1 MKIKHSKYKNTGL
14 LFELLVRQ
22 ITADTL
28 NGGESPSLNIL
39 KKSFAKTELGKEYK
53 LYETLFKIKNLTEG
67 KAEVTLST
75 VLEATR
81 KLNRSAL
88 KREKYNLIKEIQH
101 HYSPNEFFKHQVP
114 NYKGYAAFYKLI
126 EIYNSDKLSET
137 DEIINNKIT
146 ILECLTE
153 NSVSE
158 KKVKQDLIEEFSKY
172 DKDLRVLTYKVMLER
187 FNGKYSNLNKDQK
200 EILAEF
206 INSIDNTPRLKE
218 IYNTKI
224 NELKKSLKFHTKK
237 IKEGATQIKLVE
249 VVKLLHEMDKNSKIN
264 NNDLINL
271 LQYYELTEELSRIN
285 NGWNH

>member
-28 NGGESPSLNIL
+28 NGGSSPSLNIL

-53 LYETLFKIKNLTEG
+53 LYETLFKNKNLSEG
-67 KAEVTLST
+67 KAEVTLNT

-88 KREKYNLIKEIQH
+88 RREKYNLINEISK
-101 HYSPNEFFKHQVP
+101 HYNINEFFRHQVP

-137 DEIINNKIT
+137 NEIIDNKIT
-146 ILECLTE
+146 ILEHLTE
-153 NSVSE
+153 KPVSE
-158 KKVKQDLIEEFSKY
+158 KRVKQDLVEEFAKY
-172 DKDLRVLTYKVMLER
+172 DKDLRVLTYKVMLEK
-187 FNGKYSNLNKDQK
+187 FNGKYANLNKGQK
-200 EILAEF
+200 EVLKEF

-218 IYNTKI
+218 IYNIKI
-224 NELKKSLKFHTKK
+224 NEIKKVLNLQARKVKDGATK
-237 IKEGATQIKLVE
+237 IKLLE
-249 VVKLLHEMDKNSKIN
+249 VVKLLKEIDKGSKIN
-264 NNDLINL
+264 NDDLINL
-271 LQYYELTEELSRIN
+271 LQYYELTEELSKVVK
-285 NGWNH
+285 

>member
-22 ITADTL
+22 IIADTL
-28 NGGESPSLNIL
+28 NGGSSPSLNIL

-53 LYETLFKIKNLTEG
+53 LYETLFKNKNISEG
-67 KAEVTLST
+67 KAEITLNT
-75 VLEATR
+75 ILEATR

-88 KREKYNLIKEIQH
+88 RREKYNLINEISK
-101 HYSPNEFFKHQVP
+101 HYNINEFFRHQVP

-137 DEIINNKIT
+137 NEIIDNKIT

-153 NSVSE
+153 KPVSE
-158 KKVKQDLIEEFSKY
+158 KKVKQDLVEEFSKY
-172 DKDLRVLTYKVMLER
+172 DKDLRVLTYKVMLEK
-187 FNGKYSNLNKDQK
+187 FNGKYSNLNKGQK
-200 EILAEF
+200 EVLKEF

-224 NELKKSLKFHTKK
+224 NEIKKVLKLQARKVKDNATK
-237 IKEGATQIKLVE
+237 IKLLE
-249 VVKLLHEMDKNSKIN
+249 VVKLLTEIDKGSKIN
-264 NNDLINL
+264 NDDLINL
-271 LQYYELTEELSRIN
+271 LQYYELTEELSNIN
-285 NGWNH
+285 K

>member
-28 NGGESPSLNIL
+28 NGGSSPSLNIL
-39 KKSFAKTELGKEYK
+39 KKSFAKTELGREYK
-53 LYETLFKIKNLTEG
+53 LYETLFKNKNLSEG
-67 KAEVTLST
+67 KAEVTLNT

-88 KREKYNLIKEIQH
+88 RREKYNLINEINK
-101 HYSPNEFFKHQVP
+101 HYNINEFFRHQVP

-137 DEIINNKIT
+137 NEIIDNKIT
-146 ILECLTE
+146 ILEQLTE
-153 NSVSE
+153 KPVSE
-158 KKVKQDLIEEFSKY
+158 KKVKQDLVEEFAKY
-172 DKDLRVLTYKVMLER
+172 DKDLRVLTYKVMLEK
-187 FNGKYSNLNKDQK
+187 FNGKYANLNKGQK
-200 EILAEF
+200 EVLKEF

-224 NELKKSLKFHTKK
+224 TEVKKVLKLQARKVKDNATK
-237 IKEGATQIKLVE
+237 IKLLE
-249 VVKLLHEMDKNSKIN
+249 VVKLLKEIDKGSKIN
-264 NNDLINL
+264 NDDLINL
-271 LQYYELTEELSRIN
+271 LQYYELTEELSKTN
-285 NGWNH
+285 K

>member
-53 LYETLFKIKNLTEG
+53 LYETLFKTKNLSEG
-67 KAEVTLST
+67 KAEITLNA

-88 KREKYNLIKEIQH
+88 RREKYNLIKEIQQ
-101 HYSPNEFFKHQVP
+101 HYNVNEFFKHQVP

-137 DEIINNKIT
+137 NEIIDNKVT

-153 NSVSE
+153 RPISQ
-158 KKVKQDLIEEFSKY
+158 KKVKQDLVEEFAKY
-172 DKDLRVLTYKVMLER
+172 DKDLRVLTYKVMLEK
-187 FNGKYSNLNKDQK
+187 FNGKYANLNKGQK
-200 EILAEF
+200 EVLKEF
-206 INSIDNTPRLKE
+206 MNSIDNTPRLKE

-224 NELKKSLKFHTKK
+224 NEVKKVLKLQARKVKDDATK
-237 IKEGATQIKLVE
+237 IKLLE
-249 VVKLLHEMDKNSKIN
+249 VVNLLKEIDKGTRISND
-264 NNDLINL
+264 DLINL
-271 LQYYELTEELSRIN
+271 LQYYELTEELTKVR
-285 NGWNH
+285 

>member
-28 NGGESPSLNIL
+28 NEGESPSLNIL
-39 KKSFAKTELGKEYK
+39 KKAFAKTELGKEYK
-53 LYETLFKIKNLTEG
+53 LYETLFKNKNITEG
-67 KAEVTLST
+67 KAEVTLNT
-75 VLEATR
+75 ILEATR

-88 KREKYNLIKEIQH
+88 RREKYNLINEISK
-101 HYSPNEFFKHQVP
+101 HYNINEFFRHQVP

-137 DEIINNKIT
+137 EEIIHNKVT

-153 NSVSE
+153 RPVSE
-158 KKVKQDLIEEFSKY
+158 KKVKEDLIEEFSKY

-187 FNGKYSNLNKDQK
+187 FNGKYSNLNSGQK
-200 EILAEF
+200 EILKEF

-218 IYNTKI
+218 IYNTRI
-224 NELKKSLKFHTKK
+224 NEIKKSLKLYSKKVEDSTTK
-237 IKEGATQIKLVE
+237 IKLFEVIKLLSE
-249 VVKLLHEMDKNSKIN
+249 IDKGSKIN
-264 NNDLINL
+264 NDDLINL
-271 LQYYELTEELSRIN
+271 LQYYELTEELSKAT
-285 NGWNH
+285 NG

>member
-1 MKIKHSKYKNTGL
+1 MKIKHSKYKTTGL

-53 LYETLFKIKNLTEG
+53 LYETLFKTKNLSEG
-67 KAEVTLST
+67 KAEITLNA

-88 KREKYNLIKEIQH
+88 RREKYNLIKEIQQ
-101 HYSPNEFFKHQVP
+101 HYNVNEFFKHQVP

-137 DEIINNKIT
+137 NEIIDNKVT

-153 NSVSE
+153 RPISQ
-158 KKVKQDLIEEFSKY
+158 KKVKQDLVEEFAKY
-172 DKDLRVLTYKVMLER
+172 DKDLRVLTYKVMLEK
-187 FNGKYSNLNKDQK
+187 FNGKYANLNKGQK
-200 EILAEF
+200 EVLKEF
-206 INSIDNTPRLKE
+206 MNSIDNTPRLKE

-224 NELKKSLKFHTKK
+224 NEVKKVLKLQARKVKDDATK
-237 IKEGATQIKLVE
+237 IKLLE
-249 VVKLLHEMDKNSKIN
+249 VVNLLKEIDKSTRISND
-264 NNDLINL
+264 DLINL
-271 LQYYELTEELSRIN
+271 LQYYELTEELTKV
-285 NGWNH
+285 G

>member
-28 NGGESPSLNIL
+28 GEGESPSLNIL

-53 LYETLFKIKNLTEG
+53 LYETLFKTKNLAES
-67 KAEVTLST
+67 KAEITLNT

-88 KREKYNLIKEIQH
+88 KREKYNLINEIRK
-101 HYSPNEFFKHQVP
+101 HYNINEFFKHQVP

-137 DEIINNKIT
+137 EEIINNKVT

-153 NSVSE
+153 RPISQ
-158 KKVKQDLIEEFSKY
+158 KKVKQDLVEEFSKY
-172 DKDLRVLTYKVMLER
+172 DKDLRVLTYKVMLEK
-187 FNGKYSNLNKDQK
+187 FNGKYANLNEGQK
-200 EILAEF
+200 EVLKEF

-218 IYNTKI
+218 IYNNKI
-224 NELKKSLKFHTKK
+224 NEVKKALKLQAKKVKNDATK
-237 IKEGATQIKLVE
+237 IKLLE
-249 VVKLLHEMDKNSKIN
+249 VVKLLKEIDKGARIN
-264 NNDLINL
+264 NDDLINL
-271 LQYYELTEELSRIN
+271 LQYYELTEELTKVQ
-285 NGWNH
+285 

>member
-28 NGGESPSLNIL
+28 NGGSSPSLNIL

-53 LYETLFKIKNLTEG
+53 LYETLFKNKNLSEG
-67 KAEVTLST
+67 KAEVTLNT

-88 KREKYNLIKEIQH
+88 RREKYNLINEISK
-101 HYSPNEFFKHQVP
+101 HYNINEFFRHQVP

-137 DEIINNKIT
+137 NEIIDNKIT
-146 ILECLTE
+146 ILEQLTE
-153 NSVSE
+153 KPVSE
-158 KKVKQDLIEEFSKY
+158 KKVKQDLVEEFAKY
-172 DKDLRVLTYKVMLER
+172 DKDLRVLTYKVMLEK
-187 FNGKYSNLNKDQK
+187 FNGKYANLNKGQK
-200 EILAEF
+200 EVLKEF

-218 IYNTKI
+218 IYNNKI
-224 NELKKSLKFHTKK
+224 NEIKKVLKLQARKVKDDTTK
-237 IKEGATQIKLVE
+237 IKLLE
-249 VVKLLHEMDKNSKIN
+249 VVKLLKEIDKGSKIN
-264 NNDLINL
+264 NDDLINL
-271 LQYYELTEELSRIN
+271 LQYYELTEELSKVSK
-285 NGWNH
+285 

>member
-53 LYETLFKIKNLTEG
+53 LYETLFKTKNLSEG
-67 KAEVTLST
+67 KAEITLNA

-88 KREKYNLIKEIQH
+88 RREKYNLIKEIQQ
-101 HYSPNEFFKHQVP
+101 HYNVNEFFKHQVP

-137 DEIINNKIT
+137 NEIIDNKVT

-153 NSVSE
+153 RPISQ
-158 KKVKQDLIEEFSKY
+158 KKVKQDLVEEFAKY
-172 DKDLRVLTYKVMLER
+172 DKDLRVLTYKVMLEK
-187 FNGKYSNLNKDQK
+187 FNGKYANLNKGQK
-200 EILAEF
+200 EVLKEF
-206 INSIDNTPRLKE
+206 MNSIDNTPRLKE

-224 NELKKSLKFHTKK
+224 NEVKKVLKLQARKVKDDATK
-237 IKEGATQIKLVE
+237 IKLLE
-249 VVKLLHEMDKNSKIN
+249 VVNLLKEIDKSTRISND
-264 NNDLINL
+264 DLINL
-271 LQYYELTEELSRIN
+271 LQYYELTEELTKV
-285 NGWNH
+285 G